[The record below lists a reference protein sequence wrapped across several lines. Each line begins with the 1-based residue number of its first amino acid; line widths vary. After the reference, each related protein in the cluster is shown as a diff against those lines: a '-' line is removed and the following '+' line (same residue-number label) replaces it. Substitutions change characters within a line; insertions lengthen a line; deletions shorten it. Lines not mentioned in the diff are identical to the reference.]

1 MCLLIQ
7 GLLIGVLTVYTQ
19 NGYPN
24 KNRVSPTQ
32 RPTLAP
38 RPVTTTKPTISPLVE
53 MEKMKAKAR
62 RVQMEMMFDVYD
74 LAVSMALN
82 NLDMIINL
90 AEPVILQANGML
102 SRFVRG
108 LI

>member
-1 MCLLIQ
+1 
-7 GLLIGVLTVYTQ
+7 
-19 NGYPN
+19 
-24 KNRVSPTQ
+24 
-32 RPTLAP
+32 
-38 RPVTTTKPTISPLVE
+38 

-62 RVQMEMMFDVYD
+62 QVQMEMMLDVYD

-82 NLDMIINL
+82 NLDMVINL
-90 AEPVILQANGML
+90 AEPVIQQANGML

>member
-1 MCLLIQ
+1 
-7 GLLIGVLTVYTQ
+7 
-19 NGYPN
+19 
-24 KNRVSPTQ
+24 
-32 RPTLAP
+32 
-38 RPVTTTKPTISPLVE
+38 

-90 AEPVILQANGML
+90 AEPVIMQANGML

>member
-1 MCLLIQ
+1 
-7 GLLIGVLTVYTQ
+7 
-19 NGYPN
+19 
-24 KNRVSPTQ
+24 
-32 RPTLAP
+32 
-38 RPVTTTKPTISPLVE
+38 

-90 AEPVILQANGML
+90 VEPVIMQANGML

>member
-1 MCLLIQ
+1 
-7 GLLIGVLTVYTQ
+7 
-19 NGYPN
+19 
-24 KNRVSPTQ
+24 
-32 RPTLAP
+32 
-38 RPVTTTKPTISPLVE
+38 
-53 MEKMKAKAR
+53 MKAKAR

-90 AEPVILQANGML
+90 AEPVIMQANGML